1 MMEVKWKQHRH
12 EKGYVYHEM
21 TNEFYQ
27 VVGFIKP
34 EGNQYVANVKG
45 RSAFH
50 RRSVKSAKADV
61 EMIYEKLGVM

>member
-1 MMEVKWKQHRH
+1 MMSVKWKQHRH

-34 EGNQYVANVKG
+34 DGKEYSANVKG
-45 RSAFH
+45 RSAFK
-50 RRSVKSAKADV
+50 RRTVKAAKADV
-61 EMIYEKLGVM
+61 EMIYEKLGIA

>member
-1 MMEVKWKQHRH
+1 MSVKWKQHRH

-34 EGNQYVANVKG
+34 DGKGVTVVANVAVIVSFNME
-45 RSAFH
+45 RAN
-50 RRSVKSAKADV
+50 DQ
-61 EMIYEKLGVM
+61 